1 MNAEKTTSEFRTLDD
16 GDNLR
21 DGNVNAYYLDDL
33 KRRVSVARV
42 GAKLFAF
49 DDIYEG
55 APLSG
60 GLLTGTT
67 IMSQCDGSQFDVT
80 SGAVLRGPA
89 ISALSTY
96 EVRQQDGKIQVRD
109 HRHDADSGSD

>member
-16 GDNLR
+16 GNNLQ

-33 KRRVSVARV
+33 KLRVSVARV

-67 IMSQCDGSQFDVT
+67 IMSQCDGSQFDIT
-80 SGAVLRGPA
+80 NGAVVRGPA
-89 ISALSTY
+89 TSALSTY
-96 EVRQQDGKIQVRD
+96 EVRQQDGKILVRV
-109 HRHDADSGSD
+109 

>member
-1 MNAEKTTSEFRTLDD
+1 MDEFRKLDD
-16 GDNLR
+16 GDKLQ

-33 KRRVSVARV
+33 KLRVSVARV

-67 IMSQCDGSQFDVT
+67 IMSQCDGSQFDIT
-80 SGAVLRGPA
+80 NGAVLRGPA
-89 ISALSTY
+89 KSALNTY
-96 EVRQQDGKIQVRD
+96 VVRQQDGKILVRV
-109 HRHDADSGSD
+109 